1 MKPTTEER
9 LRRAAVAAVEA
20 RPGIEAV
27 VLFGSRARG
36 GRARPGSDWD
46 VAILARA
53 GAVEE
58 RSARAALQGLE
69 GVNAIVLT
77 PDAIREHR
85 NHAGRVEAAVARQGR
100 LLAGGWTRPRCRRE
114 NLDMEPEEFREGL
127 TIATGDLRGAVTAL
141 CDAAADGRTYAA
153 NAVEL
158 SQQAAEAVAK
168 GVIAGL
174 GLSPAAAHDLEA
186 LATQLESAYRGRREG
201 EEERRSFAS
210 AIRGLNGDTRAAH
223 VARYSRRPVEDP
235 SRTVERIIRTLTL
248 QIGWVRRCAE
258 RRPDVRE
265 AAREIGQG
273 IARAARRLEGQE
285 GFDRLPEDLR
295 AGVRSWG
302 KAGESIAPPPPED
315 PT

>member
-1 MKPTTEER
+1 MMKPTTEER
-9 LRRAAVAAVEA
+9 LRRAAVAAVET

-36 GRARPGSDWD
+36 GARPGSDWD

-53 GAVEE
+53 GGVEE
-58 RSARAALQGLE
+58 RTARAALQGLE

-141 CDAAADGRTYAA
+141 CDAAADGRAYAA

-158 SQQAAEAVAK
+158 SQQAAETVAK
-168 GVIAGL
+168 GVIAGF
-174 GLSPAAAHDLEA
+174 GLSPAAVHDLEA
-186 LATQLESAYRGRREG
+186 LADQLESAYRGRRGG

-223 VARYSRRPVEDP
+223 AARYSRRPVEDP
-235 SRTVERIIRTLTL
+235 SRTVERIIRTLAL

-273 IARAARRLEGQE
+273 IARAARRLERQE

-295 AGVRSWG
+295 TGVQSWG
-302 KAGESIAPPPPED
+302 KGGESVTPSPPHS
-315 PT
+315 T

>member
-9 LRRAAVAAVEA
+9 LRRAAVAAVET
-20 RPGIEAV
+20 RSGIEAV

-36 GRARPGSDWD
+36 AAHPRSDWD

-58 RSARAALQGLE
+58 RSVRAALQGLE

-85 NHAGRVEAAVARQGR
+85 NQAGRIEAAIARQGR
-100 LLAGGWTRPRCRRE
+100 LLAGGWTRPRCRKE
-114 NLDMEPEEFREGL
+114 NLDVEPEEFREGL

-141 CDAAADGRTYAA
+141 CDAAADGRAYTA

-168 GVIAGL
+168 GVIAGF
-174 GLSPAAAHDLEA
+174 GLSPAVVHDLAA
-186 LATQLESAYRGRREG
+186 LAAQLESAYRGRRKG

-223 VARYSRRPVEDP
+223 AARYLRRPAEDP
-235 SRTVERIIRTLTL
+235 SRTVERIIRTLEL
-248 QIGWVRRCAE
+248 QVGWVRWYAKRQ
-258 RRPDVRE
+258 PDVRE

-285 GFDRLPEDLR
+285 GFGRLPEDLR
-295 AGVRSWG
+295 VGVRSWG
-302 KAGESIAPPPPED
+302 KDGASIAASPPD
-315 PT
+315 SA

>member
-20 RPGIEAV
+20 RSGIEAV

-36 GRARPGSDWD
+36 AADPRSDWD
-46 VAILARA
+46 VAILVARA
-53 GAVEE
+53 GTMEE
-58 RSARAALQGLE
+58 RSVRAALQGLE

-77 PDAIREHR
+77 PGAIREHR
-85 NHAGRVEAAVARQGR
+85 NQAGRIEAAVARQGR
-100 LLAGGWTRPRCRRE
+100 LLAGGWTRPRCRKE
-114 NLDMEPEEFREGL
+114 NLDMEPEEFGEGL

-141 CDAAADGRTYAA
+141 CDAAADGRTCAA

-168 GVIAGL
+168 AVIAGF

-186 LATQLESAYRGRREG
+186 LAAQLESAYRGRRKG

-210 AIRGLNGDTRAAH
+210 AIRGLNGNTRAAH
-223 VARYSRRPVEDP
+223 AARYLRRPVEDP
-235 SRTVERIIRTLTL
+235 SRTVERIIRTLEL
-248 QIGWVRRCAE
+248 QIGWVRWYAKRQ
-258 RRPDVRE
+258 PDVRE

-273 IARAARRLEGQE
+273 IARAARRIKGQE

-302 KAGESIAPPPPED
+302 EGGASIAPSPPD
-315 PT
+315 SA